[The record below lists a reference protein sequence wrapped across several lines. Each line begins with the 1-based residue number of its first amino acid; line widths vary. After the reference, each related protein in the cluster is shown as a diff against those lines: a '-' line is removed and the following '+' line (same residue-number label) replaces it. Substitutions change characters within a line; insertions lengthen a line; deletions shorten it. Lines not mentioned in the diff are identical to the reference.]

1 MSRTLLEKQSQTILV
16 NGKDYLVTPTFID
29 ATRTKIIVNSEVTNL
44 LNVGDSYTLSDGAT
58 IGITGITYQD
68 FAGGIHSIG
77 FYLASKISNTL
88 DLSKLTL
95 NKTTNGSSAV
105 AIRGLI
111 LTNSTKTIFLEKI
124 NATVK
129 SVCIKDADA
138 GFDSISSTC
147 DSTNETLVT
156 CDNNTNG
163 QYACYDTGSRYKI
176 TGLSHSAVKE
186 QCRDNDGDGF
196 GEGCAAGIDN
206 CDTDSSTSS
215 SCPSGGGGNS
225 GGGSSG
231 GGGGGGG
238 GSGGGLTFVCNM
250 DWECGEWTDCINGL
264 QTRQCDFVKVPQHA
278 QETECPSSSS
288 PLVPTQKCEAP
299 KQLALAA
306 ETCNDNIKNQD
317 EQEVDCGGACN
328 PCKEKNLTAAAS
340 DSEKETNQLTGFSVK
355 GIAGKGSIA
364 AAFIVAIFVVFIA
377 IKFYR
382 RKQQ

>member
-1 MSRTLLEKQSQTILV
+1 MSSASRGSIFIRGVSIQSQT
-16 NGKDYLVTPTFID
+16 
-29 ATRTKIIVNSEVTNL
+29 
-44 LNVGDSYTLSDGAT
+44 
-58 IGITGITYQD
+58 
-68 FAGGIHSIG
+68 
-77 FYLASKISNTL
+77 
-88 DLSKLTL
+88 
-95 NKTTNGSSAV
+95 
-105 AIRGLI
+105 
-111 LTNSTKTIFLEKI
+111 TKTAYVENISFFHGI
-124 NATVK
+124 
-129 SVCIKDADA
+129 CIKDSEISSLSDISSNCSGTSETWLPCPGSKGQYNCTINGTRWKIQGLNHSGIQQQNDTLPPIITSIVTTSSGTTSVTVTLSVITDENATCRFSTSNLTYENMTNTA
-138 GFDSISSTC
+138 NTNSISHSNSITYTSDTFGTYFTRC
-147 DSTNETLVT
+147 NDTYGNVMNLSNFTNFNADV
-156 CDNNTNG
+156 
-163 QYACYDTGSRYKI
+163 Q
-176 TGLSHSAVKE
+176 
-186 QCRDNDGDGF
+186 
-196 GEGCAAGIDN
+196 
-206 CDTDSSTSS
+206 DSSGGSS
-215 SCPSGGGGNS
+215 SSS
-225 GGGSSG
+225 GGGSGS

-288 PLVPTQKCEAP
+288 PLVSTQKCEAP
-299 KQLALAA
+299 KQLALVA

-317 EQEVDCGGACN
+317 EGGVDCGGACS